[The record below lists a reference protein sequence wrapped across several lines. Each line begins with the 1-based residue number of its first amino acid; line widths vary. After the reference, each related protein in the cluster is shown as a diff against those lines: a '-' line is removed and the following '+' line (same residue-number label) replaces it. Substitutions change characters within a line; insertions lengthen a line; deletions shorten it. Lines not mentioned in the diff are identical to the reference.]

1 MQLENLPAVSVPLP
15 WQADDWSRLEQQ
27 VARGRFPHALLLAG
41 MPATGKERL
50 ALALARL
57 LLCHRPSAGH
67 NCGECQACQL
77 SRSGAHGDF
86 LWLQPQEKSR
96 VIKIDQVREAV
107 NFAHWTAGFGERK
120 VLVIAPADA
129 MNTNAANAL
138 LKSLEE
144 PADNT
149 HILLVCA
156 RLHGVPATIRS
167 RCQLLKLPAPA
178 SEAALGWLDTLTGE
192 RGASRN
198 LLDLAGGRPLLA
210 EQIYRESSA
219 ETLLAQRAA
228 LEAVMRGEARAVE
241 TAAALAELEAGAFL
255 ALVVDFVERH
265 LRALD
270 ASRLAARGRGAYVL
284 LDTVRG
290 IQRAMSGG
298 SNPNPQLLKESVLE
312 QLSRQLGPSAASAK
326 MRA

>member
-1 MQLENLPAVSVPLP
+1 MQLEGLPAVSVPLP
-15 WQADDWSRLEQQ
+15 WQAEDWQRLEQQ
-27 VARGRFPHALLLAG
+27 VSEGRFPHALLLAG
-41 MPATGKERL
+41 MPAIGKERL

-67 NCGECQACQL
+67 NCGECQACEL

-149 HILLVCA
+149 HILLVCS

-167 RCQLLKLPAPA
+167 RCQLLKLAPPDTGA
-178 SEAALGWLDTLTGE
+178 SLGWLDNLTGE
-192 RGASRN
+192 RATSQS
-198 LLDLAGGRPLLA
+198 LLDLANGRPLLA
-210 EQIYRESSA
+210 EQMYRESSA
-219 ETLLAQRAA
+219 DTLLAQRAA
-228 LEAVMRGEARAVE
+228 LGAVIRGEARAVE
-241 TAAALAELEAGAFL
+241 TAAALSDLDAGEFLVLVTDFIEQHLRDLDGSQLAASGPGAF
-255 ALVVDFVERH
+255 
-265 LRALD
+265 
-270 ASRLAARGRGAYVL
+270 VL
-284 LDTVRG
+284 LDDLRG
-290 IQRAMSGG
+290 TQRAMAGG

-312 QLSRQLGPSAASAK
+312 QLSRQLGAPAAGAK
-326 MRA
+326 MLA